1 MFGVDYF
8 AKKVIEYAFL
18 FLSLQ
23 EKEIEYESR
32 SNRGPSECRQKHPL
46 QPSGR
51 PAKGHRRCHGRNHP
65 RTPLR

>member
-23 EKEIEYESR
+23 EKEYGFNKEQTVY
-32 SNRGPSECRQKHPL
+32 Q
-46 QPSGR
+46 
-51 PAKGHRRCHGRNHP
+51 
-65 RTPLR
+65 

>member
-23 EKEIEYESR
+23 ET
-32 SNRGPSECRQKHPL
+32 SNPQLRAYMIQK
-46 QPSGR
+46 R
-51 PAKGHRRCHGRNHP
+51 K
-65 RTPLR
+65 

>member
-23 EKEIEYESR
+23 EKEYGLNKEQTVY
-32 SNRGPSECRQKHPL
+32 P
-46 QPSGR
+46 
-51 PAKGHRRCHGRNHP
+51 
-65 RTPLR
+65 

>member
-23 EKEIEYESR
+23 GIIKKAVSD
-32 SNRGPSECRQKHPL
+32 
-46 QPSGR
+46 
-51 PAKGHRRCHGRNHP
+51 
-65 RTPLR
+65 